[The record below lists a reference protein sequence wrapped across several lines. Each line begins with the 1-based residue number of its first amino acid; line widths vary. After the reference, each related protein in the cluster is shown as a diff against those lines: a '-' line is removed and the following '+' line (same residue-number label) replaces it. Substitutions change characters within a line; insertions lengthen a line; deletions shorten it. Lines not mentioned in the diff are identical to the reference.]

1 MLLILLFLGARDQ
14 ILCNSLYVCIQ
25 IAIIVLVGQVGIALI
40 VNAIVRMSQAWF
52 FRKPYLKDFYKTFAT
67 IK

>member
-1 MLLILLFLGARDQ
+1 MLLILLFLGARDKTF
-14 ILCNSLYVCIQ
+14 CNSLYFLVQ

-52 FRKPYLKDFYKTFAT
+52 FRISLGDVHIIIYWL
-67 IK
+67 